1 MKKKNFKN
9 IGNVAIS
16 EIALCDTNIGLY
28 IPIEKMSENIR
39 IEYEDSENYFIS
51 KVKEQYPEIDL
62 TKYLFLRDISL
73 HININNGEVNYT
85 VSIILWLEDEQGE
98 EFFTEFFDPFE
109 VEINDEDNKYLRRLV
124 INKLMD
130 TFFN

>member
-1 MKKKNFKN
+1 
-9 IGNVAIS
+9 
-16 EIALCDTNIGLY
+16 
-28 IPIEKMSENIR
+28 MSENIR

>member
-1 MKKKNFKN
+1 MTYNMNPKKCAMPMQDAKERAKNFSEVALGYDIETAKEEAMRCLNCKN
-9 IGNVAIS
+9 PVCVKGCPV
-16 EIALCDTNIGLY
+16 NID
-28 IPIEKMSENIR
+28 IPG
-39 IEYEDSENYFIS
+39 FIS

-98 EFFTEFFDPFE
+98 EFFTEFFDLPN
-109 VEINDEDNKYLRRLV
+109 INSSPL
-124 INKLMD
+124 
-130 TFFN
+130 